1 MNKISF
7 TILLVLCFAI
17 SAFTQS
23 PIITKGST
31 VVPKFTFKWSD
42 FDSSWGGFLKLYLK
56 IEQNSSGN
64 LTINGNENWKA
75 IPIFPAYDGSSEG
88 LKDNLYRTEY
98 PTSSIVAYKVSKIER
113 KKEFTEVN
121 LSKLNDRVVDL
132 RLRFGNSI
140 KDVDKA
146 FNEVIF
152 LGSEDEFKKS
162 AYYQNM
168 FDSILE
174 KEISKL
180 PKELAELPR
189 SVKVSLLE
197 EVNYQSIGIWT
208 EIFKEKK
215 YIVCSY
221 ADGTEYNTN
230 RVNQAERIA
239 RTIQKYLPGIKRKG
253 KLLLAANEIEG
264 IELKVK
270 IAYRNFVDESK
281 TSYENLQF
289 YVPMDS
295 LKLFIEA
302 DITDQE
308 LVDKSIILLNDNRVR
323 VNLSQFSN

>member
-1 MNKISF
+1 MNKISV
-7 TILLVLCFAI
+7 TIVLVLCFAV

-23 PIITKGST
+23 PSIIKGST
-31 VVPKFTFKWSD
+31 VVPKFAFGWSD
-42 FDSSWGGFLKLYLK
+42 LDKSWRGFLKLKLR

-64 LTINGNENWKA
+64 LTINGNENWRG
-75 IPIFPAYDGSSEG
+75 IPFFPAYDGSVEG
-88 LKDNLYRTEY
+88 YLGSFYQDQY
-98 PTSSIVAYKVSKIER
+98 PTPSVVAYKIDKIE
-113 KKEFTEVN
+113 KNKNFTEVS
-121 LSKLNDRVVDL
+121 LSKLSDRVVDL
-132 RLRFGNSI
+132 KLRFGDSI
-140 KDVDKA
+140 KDLDKA
-146 FNEVIF
+146 FSEVFF
-152 LGSEDEFKKS
+152 LGGVEEFKRSTFYK
-162 AYYQNM
+162 NL

-174 KEISKL
+174 KEINKL

-189 SVKVSLLE
+189 GIKVSLLE
-197 EVNYQSIGIWT
+197 EVNYQSSGIWT
-208 EIFKEKK
+208 ETFKEKK

-253 KLLLAANEIEG
+253 KLLLAAKEIQG

-270 IAYRNFVDESK
+270 IAYRNFVNESQS
-281 TSYENLQF
+281 SYENLQF

-295 LKLFIEA
+295 LKLFIDA

-308 LVDKSIILLNDNRVR
+308 LIDKSIVLLNDNRVR

>member
-1 MNKISF
+1 MKKTTV
-7 TILLVLCFAI
+7 TIVLVLCFTI
-17 SAFTQS
+17 SAFTQTQG
-23 PIITKGST
+23 IAKGVS

-42 FDSSWGGFLKLYLK
+42 FDSSWGGFLKLHLK

-64 LTINGNENWKA
+64 LTINGNEDWKA

-98 PTSSIVAYKVSKIER
+98 PTSSIVAYKISKIER
-113 KKEFTEVN
+113 KKEYTEIN

-132 RLRFGNSI
+132 RLQFGNSI
-140 KDVDKA
+140 KNIDKA
-146 FNEVIF
+146 FSEILF
-152 LGSEDEFKKS
+152 LGEVEEFKKS

-168 FDSILE
+168 FDSNLE

-189 SVKVSLLE
+189 DVKVSLLE
-197 EVNYQSIGIWT
+197 DVNYQSIGIWT
-208 EIFKEKK
+208 ETFKEKK

-253 KLLLAANEIEG
+253 KLLLTAKEIEG
-264 IELKVK
+264 VELKVK
-270 IAYRNFVDESK
+270 IAYRNFVDKSK

-295 LKLFIEA
+295 LKLFIDA

-308 LVDKSIILLNDNRVR
+308 LIDKSIVLLNDNRVKI
-323 VNLSQFSN
+323 NLSQFSN